1 MQSAENAF
9 MPVAQVAKSYG
20 TEGEVMVT
28 IFSDIEDYTVTELLA
43 NGSQGENYKRP
54 VFLLIE
60 GLPVPFFIKSIKSK
74 GHNKGIIK
82 FVDID
87 DIKDAEEIIGHKI
100 YYEKTF
106 LDNIRDNRPSDDL
119 SSLIGYTVYQD
130 LQLNKI
136 GTITNIN
143 DFGTNLCAEIKTL
156 DDKEVLIPL
165 HEDLIKDLDPVKRQI
180 TLIIPEG
187 LI

>member
-1 MQSAENAF
+1 MQSAENNF

-28 IFSDIEDYTVTELLA
+28 IFSDIEDYTVSELLA

-60 GLPVPFFIKSIKSK
+60 GLPVPFFIQSIKTK

-82 FVDID
+82 FIDID

-100 YYEKTF
+100 YYEKSF
-106 LDNIRDNRPSDDL
+106 LDTIRKDIPSDDL

-130 LQLNKI
+130 TLSNKI
-136 GTITNIN
+136 GTITNIS
-143 DFGTNLCAEIKTL
+143 DFGANICAEITTL
-156 DDKEVLIPL
+156 EDKEVLIPL
-165 HEDLIKDLDPVKRQI
+165 HEDLITDLNPLKKQI
-180 TLIIPEG
+180 TLIIPAG